1 VNGADKGVRGSRD
14 LPESSPESIGICE
27 ILSSNSGGLAAGRE
41 GKVERRIEEG
51 EGVI

>member
-1 VNGADKGVRGSRD
+1 VDGGVD
-14 LPESSPESIGICE
+14 LERKKKQDHGC
-27 ILSSNSGGLAAGRE
+27 GLAAGRE